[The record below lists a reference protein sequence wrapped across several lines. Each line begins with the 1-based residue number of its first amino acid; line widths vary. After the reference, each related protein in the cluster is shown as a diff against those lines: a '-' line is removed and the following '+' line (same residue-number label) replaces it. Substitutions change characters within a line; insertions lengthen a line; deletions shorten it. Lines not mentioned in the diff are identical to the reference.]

1 MELAYKIVPF
11 VWVGLAVLFLVGE
24 IFTEGFALMWF
35 GIGCAVG
42 AVLAFLKLPFWLQ
55 ILAALVVSGVLFA
68 LSRVFFK
75 RVTRR
80 AAQEGVA
87 ADRMIG
93 KTGVVIERIDP
104 VTAKGMVRVA
114 KEEWRAESVDDA
126 LIEAGTAVQVVRLE
140 GVHLIVKPK
149 EE

>member
-1 MELAYKIVPF
+1 MNIHIIMLI
-11 VWVGLAVLFLVGE
+11 VWVAIAVLFLVGE

-35 GIGCAVG
+35 GIGAAVG

-55 ILAALVVSGVLFA
+55 ILAALVVASVLFA

-80 AAQEGVA
+80 ASQQGVA

-93 KTGVVIERIDP
+93 KTGVVVERIDP
-104 VTAKGMVRVA
+104 LTARGLVRVA
-114 KEEWRAESVDDA
+114 KEEWRADSENDA
-126 LIEAGTAVQVVRLE
+126 SIETGTVVEVVRLE
-140 GVHLIVKPK
+140 GVHLVVKPK
-149 EE
+149 ED

>member
-35 GIGCAVG
+35 GIGAAVG

-55 ILAALVVSGVLFA
+55 ILAALVVASVLFA
-68 LSRVFFK
+68 FSRVFFK
-75 RVTRR
+75 GVTRR
-80 AAQEGVA
+80 ASQQGVA

-93 KTGVVIERIDP
+93 KTGVVVERIDP
-104 VTAKGMVRVA
+104 LTARGLVRVA
-114 KEEWRAESVDDA
+114 KEEWRADSENDA
-126 LIEAGTAVQVVRLE
+126 PIEAGTVVEVVRLE
-140 GVHLIVKPK
+140 GVHLVVKPK
-149 EE
+149 ED

>member
-1 MELAYKIVPF
+1 MFVKIIPF
-11 VWVGLAVLFLVGE
+11 VWVGLAVLFLLGE

-42 AVLAFLKLPFWLQ
+42 ALLAFLKLPFWIQ
-55 ILAALVVSGVLFA
+55 ILAAIVVSSVLFA

-80 AAQEGVA
+80 AAQEGIA

-104 VTAKGMVRVA
+104 ITDSGLVRVA
-114 KEEWRAESVDDA
+114 KEEWRADSENEEP
-126 LIEAGTAVQVVRLE
+126 IEAGTVVKVIRLD
-140 GVHLIVKPK
+140 GVHVVVKPK

>member
-35 GIGCAVG
+35 GIGAAVG

-55 ILAALVVSGVLFA
+55 ILAALVVASVLFA

-80 AAQEGVA
+80 ASQQGVA
-87 ADRMIG
+87 ADRMIE
-93 KTGVVIERIDP
+93 KTGVVVERIDP
-104 VTAKGMVRVA
+104 LTARGLVRVA
-114 KEEWRAESVDDA
+114 KEEWRADSENDA
-126 LIEAGTAVQVVRLE
+126 PIEAGTVVEVVRLE
-140 GVHLIVKPK
+140 GVHLVVKPK
-149 EE
+149 ED

>member
-35 GIGCAVG
+35 GIGAAVG
-42 AVLAFLKLPFWLQ
+42 AVLAFFKLPFWLQ

-93 KTGVVIERIDP
+93 KQGVVTERIDP
-104 VTAKGMVRVA
+104 LTSKGMVRVA
-114 KEEWRAESVDDA
+114 KEDWRADSFNEKP
-126 LIEAGTAVQVVRLE
+126 IEAGTAVQVVRLD
-140 GVHLIVKPK
+140 GVHLVVKPK
-149 EE
+149 ED

>member
-35 GIGCAVG
+35 GIGAAVG

-55 ILAALVVSGVLFA
+55 ILAALVVASVLFA

-75 RVTRR
+75 GVTRH
-80 AAQEGVA
+80 ASQQGVA

-93 KTGVVIERIDP
+93 KTGVVVERIDP
-104 VTAKGMVRVA
+104 LTARGLVRVA
-114 KEEWRAESVDDA
+114 KEEWRADSENDA
-126 LIEAGTAVQVVRLE
+126 PIEAGTVVEVVRLE
-140 GVHLIVKPK
+140 GVHLVVKPK
-149 EE
+149 ED